1 MHNRQLPTQEEIL
14 QAVLYDPDTGN
25 FYSKS
30 TYKST
35 KFGRLLN
42 KVNNAG
48 YIGISI
54 NRKRYLAHRIA
65 WVCMTGNWPK
75 QIDHID
81 GNRINN
87 IFTNLREATKE
98 ENSKNRSRKITSK
111 SNYKGVTY
119 LPRIK
124 KWQARVSYQ
133 GDRIYLGVFM
143 TEELAA
149 KAYMDKAKELYG
161 EFYTERG
168 NKKC

>member
-48 YIGISI
+48 YICISI

-65 WVCMTGNWPK
+65 WVYMTGNWPK

-98 ENSKNRSRKITSK
+98 ENSKNRRRKIT
-111 SNYKGVTY
+111 
-119 LPRIK
+119 
-124 KWQARVSYQ
+124 
-133 GDRIYLGVFM
+133 
-143 TEELAA
+143 
-149 KAYMDKAKELYG
+149 
-161 EFYTERG
+161 
-168 NKKC
+168 

>member
-48 YIGISI
+48 YIVISI
-54 NRKRYLAHRIA
+54 NIKRYLAHRIA
-65 WVCMTGNWPK
+65 WVYMTGNWPK

-98 ENSKNRSRKITSK
+98 ENSKNRRRKITSK

-124 KWQARVSYQ
+124 KKQ
-133 GDRIYLGVFM
+133 
-143 TEELAA
+143 E
-149 KAYMDKAKELYG
+149 
-161 EFYTERG
+161 
-168 NKKC
+168 